1 MKFLNFNKALCLSPH
16 PDDVE
21 YSMSGTI
28 SKYYSTQFD
37 ILTMS
42 GGGDFDGSKTNIRH
56 NEVKEAWDIPQV
68 NNVSLLLNSNL
79 KPKHVTQDELIYN
92 IESTYLDNHDVI
104 FVPTYNDSHFE
115 HQLTNN
121 LAAALSRCKDL
132 SIIEYKTPSTLNE
145 WTPNIFVD
153 ITAFLDIKYKMLEK
167 FGSQQHHWYFNKEVI
182 QHFHSDFQSYKKGYK
197 FVEQFKL
204 KQLYKL

>member
-1 MKFLNFNKALCLSPH
+1 MFFEVNFVKIKRLIIKKEKIKQIINLA
-16 PDDVE
+16 VE
-21 YSMSGTI
+21 KKKLKII
-28 SKYYSTQFD
+28 S
-37 ILTMS
+37 
-42 GGGDFDGSKTNIRH
+42 
-56 NEVKEAWDIPQV
+56 
-68 NNVSLLLNSNL
+68 SLL
-79 KPKHVTQDELIYN
+79 KG
-92 IESTYLDNHDVI
+92 
-104 FVPTYNDSHFE
+104 
-115 HQLTNN
+115 
-121 LAAALSRCKDL
+121 L